1 MLQVALG
8 LLIEG
13 KRDIEHFHEYGIVLT
28 YDETRRFKVSA
39 ASSGATQ
46 VKLDAQNGM
55 VQGIS
60 DNFGANLC
68 TQNGIK
74 HTCNGYNYHTE
85 CFR

>member
-8 LLIEG
+8 LWIEG
-13 KRDIEHFHEYGIVLT
+13 KRDIEHFREYEIVST
-28 YDETRRFKVSA
+28 YVETRRFKVS

-46 VKLDAQNGM
+46 VKLDARNGM

-60 DNFGANLC
+60 DNFDANLC